1 VPVVISAEK
10 RRGPVIP
17 PIPVRRDDDHRRP
30 RRDLFGVAAE
40 RKGLEDI
47 AEPLTAADARDR
59 DRSFPAAA
67 AA

>member
-1 VPVVISAEK
+1 MMIIGGLAE
-10 RRGPVIP
+10 I
-17 PIPVRRDDDHRRP
+17 
-30 RRDLFGVAAE
+30 LFGVAAE

-59 DRSFPAAA
+59 DRSSPAAA